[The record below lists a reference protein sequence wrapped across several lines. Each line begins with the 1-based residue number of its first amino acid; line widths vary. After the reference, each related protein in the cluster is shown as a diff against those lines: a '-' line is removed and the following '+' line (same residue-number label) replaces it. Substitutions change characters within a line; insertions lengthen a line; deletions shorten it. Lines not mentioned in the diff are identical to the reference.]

1 MGIEVLDNKEVT
13 ERWNLS
19 DDEDYVDIN
28 TVDDEYHLL
37 CVCNT

>member
-28 TVDDEYHLL
+28 TVDDEYRFNL
-37 CVCNT
+37 VSNM